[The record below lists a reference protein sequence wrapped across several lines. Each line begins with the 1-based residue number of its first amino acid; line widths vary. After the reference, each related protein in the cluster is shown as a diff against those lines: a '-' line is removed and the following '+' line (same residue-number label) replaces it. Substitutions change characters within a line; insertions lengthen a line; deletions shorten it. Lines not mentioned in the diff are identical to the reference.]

1 MRFMALNILANYKFK
16 YLYLLLFLAVLSF
29 ILAWFI
35 YGMGG
40 AFLAESFNLYTH
52 YDGEIL
58 FDDSAMMNWKHA
70 FLIGM
75 VYYLLIMTA
84 FYFIL
89 KTMNLEGKQR
99 NKQLTVLAVFN
110 LLVCFG
116 VGYILST
123 PFIS

>member
-1 MRFMALNILANYKFK
+1 MNTVTKYKFHNWSI
-16 YLYLLLFLAVLSF
+16 LIFFTVLSLLF
-29 ILAWFI
+29 AWFI

-75 VYYLLIMTA
+75 VYYLLIMSA
-84 FYFIL
+84 FYSLL
-89 KTMNLEGKQR
+89 KSMNLESKQR
-99 NKQLTVLAVFN
+99 NKQMTVLAVFN

-116 VGYILST
+116 IVYILST

>member
-1 MRFMALNILANYKFK
+1 MNLLTKYKFK
-16 YLYLLLFLAVLSF
+16 YLSLLLFIAVLSF

-52 YDGEIL
+52 YDDEIL
-58 FDDSAMMNWKHA
+58 FEDSSMMSWKQA
-70 FLIGM
+70 FIMGM

-84 FYFIL
+84 FYFLL

-99 NKQLTVLAVFN
+99 NKLLTVLAVFN

>member
-1 MRFMALNILANYKFK
+1 MNVNSVTSGDFNYQNNNIIIIGL
-16 YLYLLLFLAVLSF
+16 VF
-29 ILAWFI
+29 ISLIFGLVV

-40 AFLAESFNLYTH
+40 AFLAESFNLYTN

-58 FDDSAMMNWKHA
+58 FEDSAMMNWKHA
-70 FLIGM
+70 FLIGT
-75 VYYLLIMTA
+75 VYYLLIVTA
-84 FYFIL
+84 FYFLL

-99 NKQLTVLAVFN
+99 NIHLKVLSVFN

-116 VGYILST
+116 VGYLLSS